1 MGVSN
6 YMVGQTDLHE
16 LIQPTGIHPKFD
28 VIAAGPLPP
37 NPSELLG
44 NGRLPQLLTELRLQY
59 DYILID
65 SPPYG
70 LVTDASLIGEYVD
83 STLYVVRQ
91 NYTLT
96 SHLKR
101 ISDLRKTKRFANLTV
116 IYNGV
121 NYGGGYGYGY
131 GYGGY
136 GYGYYTEDDK
146 NKPKD
151 IGSKIKKMVGMS

>member
-1 MGVSN
+1 MN
-6 YMVGQTDLHE
+6 D
-16 LIQPTGIHPKFD
+16 LIQSTGVHPKFD
-28 VIAAGPLPP
+28 VLVSGPLPP

-44 NGRLPQLLTELRLQY
+44 NGRLAQLLTELRLQY

-70 LVTDASLIGEYVD
+70 LVTDAALIGDYVD
-83 STLYVVRQ
+83 ATLYVVRH
-91 NYTLT
+91 NYTLLG
-96 SHLKR
+96 HLRR
-101 ISDLRKTKRFANLTV
+101 IADLRKGKRFANLTV

-121 NYGGGYGYGY
+121 NYGAGYGYGY

-146 NKPKD
+146 SKGND
-151 IGSKIKKMVGMS
+151 LGSKIKKLVGKS